1 MRLRRPSEVLQKNRD
16 GNVTGVYA
24 SQLIIKAICRTQ
36 RIHSVPQATRVY
48 DAWVRLSHAKQ
59 QATEKMQY
67 TAYLLPR
74 DVVEIKTLKK
84 TNYTEAYP
92 SYDKLEES
100 QASSCKYDSKIYS
113 SAF

>member
-1 MRLRRPSEVLQKNRD
+1 
-16 GNVTGVYA
+16 
-24 SQLIIKAICRTQ
+24 
-36 RIHSVPQATRVY
+36 VPQATRVY

-67 TAYLLPR
+67 IAFLLPR

-100 QASSCKYDSKIYS
+100 QASSCKYDSKNIFVS
-113 SAF
+113 VLSKEIELFTQQLV